1 MITRDEAINMLS
13 DVEKFYCESVDE
25 YGYYCYEAEDVLN
38 TLYDMFEKELKQAYL
53 DGSRDCYKT
62 LLKVMQ

>member
-13 DVEKFYCESVDE
+13 DVEKFYCESADE

-53 DGSRDCYKT
+53 DGSRD
-62 LLKVMQ
+62 